1 VTATV
6 IARRSSSAATM
17 GAASFINSVNTDY
30 EALHKSFEEQFW
42 GTKMA
47 LSDERY
53 SVRELTRT
61 KGEMEAFLADEQK
74 LKLTREH
81 LAKGEL
87 SEAEQKTLALFERT
101 FQCYIM
107 ESAEAKELRAAGT
120 QIEGSLEAARNK
132 MRLGAT
138 IDGSFAE
145 LSSVGLRSKMRV
157 DPREEVR
164 RACWDGMRTIG
175 DFVLANGF
183 VELVRAR
190 NRMAKALGYEDFYDY
205 KVTQAEGFGKSALFE
220 ILDSLEQGTRP
231 LMVAARQQLE
241 ADKGA
246 AALEPWNTGFL
257 MAGDVTKRLDPYFPF
272 ERSVE
277 QWGRSFAALGIT
289 YKGASMSLDL
299 LDRKGKYSNGF
310 CHWPQPA
317 WVKADGSWQP
327 TVTHFTSLA
336 DPAAIGSGLTALTTL
351 MHEAGHAAAP
361 RTSHPHPNPNPNPI
375 PNPNPDLSQARRA
388 LRQHPDALAALQ
400 PGACAYLGRVR

>member
-1 VTATV
+1 
-6 IARRSSSAATM
+6 M
-17 GAASFINSVNTDY
+17 GAASFINSVNTEY

-53 SVRELTRT
+53 SVPELTRT

-74 LKLTREH
+74 LKMTREH

-107 ESAEAKELRAAGT
+107 ESAEAKELRATGT
-120 QIEGSLEAARNK
+120 QIEGALEDARNK

-164 RACWDGMRTIG
+164 RACWDGMRSIG
-175 DFVLANGF
+175 DFVLSNGF

-190 NRMAKALGYEDFYDY
+190 NQMAKALGYEDFYDY
-205 KVTQAEGFGKSALFE
+205 KVTQAEGFGKAALFE

-246 AALEPWNTGFL
+246 SALDPWNTGFL
-257 MAGDVTKRLDPYFPF
+257 T
-272 ERSVE
+272 
-277 QWGRSFAALGIT
+277 
-289 YKGASMSLDL
+289 
-299 LDRKGKYSNGF
+299 
-310 CHWPQPA
+310 
-317 WVKADGSWQP
+317 AD
-327 TVTHFTSLA
+327 
-336 DPAAIGSGLTALTTL
+336 
-351 MHEAGHAAAP
+351 
-361 RTSHPHPNPNPNPI
+361 
-375 PNPNPDLSQARRA
+375 
-388 LRQHPDALAALQ
+388 
-400 PGACAYLGRVR
+400 

>member
-1 VTATV
+1 
-6 IARRSSSAATM
+6 M

-53 SVRELTRT
+53 SVPELTRT

-74 LKLTREH
+74 LKTTREH

-107 ESAEAKELRAAGT
+107 ESAEAKELRATGT
-120 QIEGSLEAARNK
+120 QIEGALEDARNK

-190 NRMAKALGYEDFYDY
+190 NQMAKALGYEDFYDY

-246 AALEPWNTGFL
+246 SALEPWNTGFL

-317 WVKADGSWQP
+317 WVKPDGSWQP

-336 DPAAIGSGLTALTTL
+336 DPAAIGSGLTGLTTL
-351 MHEAGHAAAP
+351 MHEAGHAAAL
-361 RTSHPHPNPNPNPI
+361 RTLSLTPTPTPTLTPTLTLTLTLTLAT
-375 PNPNPDLSQARRA
+375 NPDPSQARGA
-388 LRQHPDALAALQ
+388 LRQHPDALAAL
-400 PGACAYLGRVR
+400 

>member
-1 VTATV
+1 
-6 IARRSSSAATM
+6 M

-53 SVRELTRT
+53 SVPELTRT

-74 LKLTREH
+74 LKTTREH

-107 ESAEAKELRAAGT
+107 ESAEAKELRATGT
-120 QIEGSLEAARNK
+120 QIEGALEDARNK

-190 NRMAKALGYEDFYDY
+190 NQMAKALGYEDFYDY

-246 AALEPWNTGFL
+246 SALDPWNTGASAL
-257 MAGDVTKRLDPYFPF
+257 PY
-272 ERSVE
+272 
-277 QWGRSFAALGIT
+277 G
-289 YKGASMSLDL
+289 
-299 LDRKGKYSNGF
+299 
-310 CHWPQPA
+310 
-317 WVKADGSWQP
+317 
-327 TVTHFTSLA
+327 
-336 DPAAIGSGLTALTTL
+336 GLTS
-351 MHEAGHAAAP
+351 P
-361 RTSHPHPNPNPNPI
+361 SPSPSP
-375 PNPNPDLSQARRA
+375 
-388 LRQHPDALAALQ
+388 
-400 PGACAYLGRVR
+400 